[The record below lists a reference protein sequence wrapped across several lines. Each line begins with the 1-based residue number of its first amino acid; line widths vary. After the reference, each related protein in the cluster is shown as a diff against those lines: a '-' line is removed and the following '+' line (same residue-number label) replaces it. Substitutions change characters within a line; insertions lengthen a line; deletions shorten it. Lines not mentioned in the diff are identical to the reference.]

1 LEDGFFSLFPL
12 SAYIHNPK
20 YYVPGNIN
28 LTRITARLS
37 TFNHHHIFFA
47 FFLPPGGFSRLP
59 WALLLGTG
67 FVRDTVAKE
76 KESKD
81 GHVLAISTKTKRKA
95 TRLGHQRVG
104 LYNLDTSGLAV
115 LEAHYNGTPSNNRRF

>member
-47 FFLPPGGFSRLP
+47 FFLPPGGFSRLL

-67 FVRDTVAKE
+67 FVRDIVAKE

-115 LEAHYNGTPSNNRRF
+115 QEAHYNGTPSNNRRF